1 MGKQLLNK
9 NISPRVTRA
18 SLLLKNCEK
27 LPHRR
32 HYKAHGSNYENAVT
46 GHRLSRVSLWC
57 GLCPLGLFRYYFV
70 IVTLRLATYS
80 S

>member
-46 GHRLSRVSLWC
+46 EDTGSAGSAFGVGCVLSACFGITS
-57 GLCPLGLFRYYFV
+57 
-70 IVTLRLATYS
+70 
-80 S
+80 